1 MGGYSSIGPISQ
13 LSKISLVRTTGGEAE
28 PANLP
33 SSVVLSSACTNWR
46 HLVVEEHRFQSPYDL
61 DGLTYLQHVIAINIG
76 PPITCEFKK
85 NGRLQRMCKSKGTIC
100 LSPSHE
106 ALFSYCRVPEE
117 NGSAEV
123 LCVALDPLFV
133 SQTAEALEIYPDR
146 IELVEQQRPA
156 DPAIWHIALALRAGV
171 QALPASDAIYGE
183 SLATALAVHVLREY
197 GRVGVA
203 VQPAHRGLSREK
215 LMIATSYIHDHLNMD
230 LTVAGIA
237 RAVHMSPHHFML
249 LFKQSTGQSPYRYV
263 IEARA
268 RKAREL
274 LNSGKFSISE
284 VTYQAGFADQSH
296 LTRHIRQVYGVT
308 PGMLLERRDL
318 RTYGQH

>member
-1 MGGYSSIGPISQ
+1 M
-13 LSKISLVRTTGGEAE
+13 
-28 PANLP
+28 
-33 SSVVLSSACTNWR
+33 
-46 HLVVEEHRFQSPYDL
+46 
-61 DGLTYLQHVIAINIG
+61 YLQHVIAINIG
-76 PPITCEFKK
+76 GPITCEFKK
-85 NGRLQRMCKSKGTIC
+85 SGRLQRMCKSKGTIC

-106 ALFSYCRVPEE
+106 TLFRYCRTLEE

-146 IELVEQQRPA
+146 IELVDTTTPA
-156 DPAIWHIALALRAGV
+156 DPTIWHIALALRAAV

-230 LTVAGIA
+230 LTVACIA

-296 LTRHIRQVYGVT
+296 FTRVFKEFKGAT
-308 PGMLLERRDL
+308 PREYRLAVRKA
-318 RTYGQH
+318 

>member
-1 MGGYSSIGPISQ
+1 M
-13 LSKISLVRTTGGEAE
+13 
-28 PANLP
+28 
-33 SSVVLSSACTNWR
+33 
-46 HLVVEEHRFQSPYDL
+46 
-61 DGLTYLQHVIAINIG
+61 YLQHVIAINIG
-76 PPITCEFKK
+76 RPITCEFKK
-85 NGRLQRMCKSKGTIC
+85 SGRLQRMCKSNGTVC

-106 ALFSYCRVPEE
+106 TLFRYCRTPDE

-156 DPAIWHIALALRAGV
+156 DPAIWNIALALRAGV
-171 QALPASDAIYGE
+171 QALPTSDAIYGE

-215 LMIATSYIHDHLNMD
+215 LMIATSYIHDNLNMD

-284 VTYQAGFADQSH
+284 VTYLAGFADQSH
-296 LTRHIRQVYGVT
+296 LTRHIKHVYGVT

-318 RTYGQH
+318 GTYGQH

>member
-1 MGGYSSIGPISQ
+1 MGGYSGIGPVSQ
-13 LSKISLVRTTGGEAE
+13 LHKISLVQTAGGKAA

-61 DGLTYLQHVIAINIG
+61 DGLMYLQHVIAINVG

-85 NGRLQRMCKSKGTIC
+85 SGRLQRMCKSEGTVC

-106 ALFSYCRVPEE
+106 TLFSYCRVPEE

-123 LCVALDPLFV
+123 LCVALDPIFV

-156 DPAIWHIALALRAGV
+156 DPAIWNIALALRAGV
-171 QALPASDAIYGE
+171 QALPTSDAIYGE

-203 VQPAHRGLSREK
+203 VQPAHRGLPREK

-237 RAVHMSPHHFML
+237 RAVHMSPHHL
-249 LFKQSTGQSPYRYV
+249 CCCSSSLQVS
-263 IEARA
+263 
-268 RKAREL
+268 
-274 LNSGKFSISE
+274 
-284 VTYQAGFADQSH
+284 
-296 LTRHIRQVYGVT
+296 RHI
-308 PGMLLERRDL
+308 GMSSKRGRGKQEN
-318 RTYGQH
+318 Y

>member
-1 MGGYSSIGPISQ
+1 MDGNSAIVPVSQ
-13 LSKISLVRTTGGEAE
+13 FSKIPLVRTTGGEAE
-28 PANLP
+28 PANPP
-33 SSVVLSSACTNWR
+33 SSVVLSSASTNWR
-46 HLVVEEHRFQSPYDL
+46 QVVVEEHRFQSPYDL
-61 DGLTYLQHVIAINIG
+61 DGLMYLQHVIAINIG
-76 PPITCEFKK
+76 SPITCEFRKS
-85 NGRLQRMCKSKGTIC
+85 GRLQRMCKGKGTVC

-106 ALFSYCRVPEE
+106 TFFRYCRALEE

-133 SQTAEALEIYPDR
+133 SQTAEALAIYPDR

-171 QALPASDAIYGE
+171 QALPAGDSIYGE

-197 GRVGVA
+197 GRIGVA
-203 VQPAHRGLSREK
+203 VQPGHRGLSREK
-215 LMIATSYIHDHLNMD
+215 LMIATAYIHDHLNID

-237 RAVHMSPHHFML
+237 RAVHMSPHHFTL

-296 LTRHIRQVYGVT
+296 LTRHIKQAYGVT
-308 PGMLLERRDL
+308 PGVLLERRDL
-318 RTYGQH
+318 GAYGQH

>member
-1 MGGYSSIGPISQ
+1 MGGYSSIGPVSQ

-33 SSVVLSSACTNWR
+33 SSVVLSSAGTNWR

-85 NGRLQRMCKSKGTIC
+85 SGRLQRMCKSKGTIC

-106 ALFSYCRVPEE
+106 ALFSYCRTPEE

-146 IELVEQQRPA
+146 IELIEQQRPA

-203 VQPAHRGLSREK
+203 VQPAHRGLSRE

-274 LNSGKFSISE
+274 LTSGKFSISE
-284 VTYQAGFADQSH
+284 VTYQTGFADQSH
-296 LTRHIRQVYGVT
+296 LTRHIKQVYGVT
-308 PGMLLERRDL
+308 PRMILERRDL
-318 RTYGQH
+318 GAT

>member
-1 MGGYSSIGPISQ
+1 MGGYSGIDPVSQ
-13 LSKISLVRTTGGEAE
+13 LSKISLVRTTGGEAG

-46 HLVVEEHRFQSPYDL
+46 HLVVEEHHFQSPYDL
-61 DGLTYLQHVIAINIG
+61 DGLMYLQDVIAVNIG
-76 PPITCEFKK
+76 RPITCEFKK
-85 NGRLQRMCKSKGTIC
+85 NGRLQCMCKSKGTIC

-106 ALFSYCRVPEE
+106 ALFSYCRVPGE

-123 LCVALDPLFV
+123 LCVALDPIFV

-146 IELVEQQRPA
+146 IELVEQQRLT
-156 DPAIWHIALALRAGV
+156 DPAIWNIALALRAGI

-203 VQPAHRGLSREK
+203 VQPGHRGLSREK
-215 LMIATSYIHDHLNMD
+215 LMIATSYIQDHLNMD

-237 RAVHMSPHHFML
+237 QAVHMSPHHFML

-263 IEARA
+263 IEARV
-268 RKAREL
+268 RKARDL

-296 LTRHIRQVYGVT
+296 LTRHIKHVYGVT

-318 RTYGQH
+318 ATYGQH

>member
-1 MGGYSSIGPISQ
+1 MGGYSGIGPVSQ
-13 LSKISLVRTTGGEAE
+13 LSKISLLRTTGAEAE

-61 DGLTYLQHVIAINIG
+61 DGLMYLQHVIAVNIG
-76 PPITCEFKK
+76 RPITCEFKK
-85 NGRLQRMCKSKGTIC
+85 SGRLQRMCKSKGTIC

-123 LCVALDPLFV
+123 LCVALDPIFV

-183 SLATALAVHVLREY
+183 SLATALAVQLFSANM
-197 GRVGVA
+197 VG
-203 VQPAHRGLSREK
+203 
-215 LMIATSYIHDHLNMD
+215 
-230 LTVAGIA
+230 
-237 RAVHMSPHHFML
+237 
-249 LFKQSTGQSPYRYV
+249 
-263 IEARA
+263 
-268 RKAREL
+268 
-274 LNSGKFSISE
+274 
-284 VTYQAGFADQSH
+284 
-296 LTRHIRQVYGVT
+296 
-308 PGMLLERRDL
+308 
-318 RTYGQH
+318 

>member
-1 MGGYSSIGPISQ
+1 MGGYSGIGPVSQ
-13 LSKISLVRTTGGEAE
+13 LHKISLVQTAGGEAE

-46 HLVVEEHRFQSPYDL
+46 HLVVEEHHFPSPYDL
-61 DGLTYLQHVIAINIG
+61 DGLMYLQHVIAINIG

-85 NGRLQRMCKSKGTIC
+85 SGRLQRMCKSKGTIC

-106 ALFSYCRVPEE
+106 TLFRRCRTPEE
-117 NGSAEV
+117 NGFADV

-156 DPAIWHIALALRAGV
+156 DPAIWNIALALRAGL
-171 QALPASDAIYGE
+171 QALPTSDAIYGE

-203 VQPAHRGLSREK
+203 VQPAHSGLSREK

-263 IEARA
+263 IEARV
-268 RKAREL
+268 RKARDL

-296 LTRHIRQVYGVT
+296 LTRHIKHVYGVT

-318 RTYGQH
+318 GAYGQH

>member
-1 MGGYSSIGPISQ
+1 MGGYSGIGPVSQ
-13 LSKISLVRTTGGEAE
+13 LRKISLVQTAGGEAE

-46 HLVVEEHRFQSPYDL
+46 HLVVEEHHFPSPYDL
-61 DGLTYLQHVIAINIG
+61 DGLMYLQHVIAINIG

-85 NGRLQRMCKSKGTIC
+85 SGRVQCMCKSKGTIC

-106 ALFSYCRVPEE
+106 TFFRYCRALEE

-123 LCVALDPLFV
+123 LCIALDPLFV

-171 QALPASDAIYGE
+171 QGWPAGDSMYGE
-183 SLATALAVHVLREY
+183 SLATALAVHVLRGYAGE
-197 GRVGVA
+197 A
-203 VQPAHRGLSREK
+203 VSPQRAHRGLPREK
-215 LMIATSYIHDHLNMD
+215 LMIATAYIHDHLNTE
-230 LTVAGIA
+230 LTVADIA
-237 RAVHMSPHHFML
+237 RAVHMSPHHFTF
-249 LFKQSTGQSPYRYV
+249 LFKHSTGMPPYQYV

-284 VTYQAGFADQSH
+284 VTYQVGFADQSH
-296 LTRHIRQVYGVT
+296 LTRHIKHVYGVT
-308 PGMLLERRDL
+308 PGMLLERSDL
-318 RTYGQH
+318 GAYGQH

>member
-1 MGGYSSIGPISQ
+1 MGGYSSIGPVSQ

-33 SSVVLSSACTNWR
+33 ASVVLSSTCTNWG

-61 DGLTYLQHVIAINIG
+61 DGLMYLQHVIAINIG
-76 PPITCEFKK
+76 PPITREFKK
-85 NGRLQRMCKSKGTIC
+85 SGRLQRTCKSKGTIC

-106 ALFSYCRVPEE
+106 TLFRYCRAPE
-117 NGSAEV
+117 GSAEI

-203 VQPAHRGLSREK
+203 VQLAHRGLSREK

-237 RAVHMSPHHFML
+237 RAVHMSSHHFML
-249 LFKQSTGQSPYRYV
+249 LFKESTGQSPYQYV

-274 LNSGKFSISE
+274 LTSGKFSISE

-296 LTRHIRQVYGVT
+296 LTRQIKHVYGVT
-308 PGMLLERRDL
+308 PRMLLERRGL
-318 RTYGQH
+318 GAYGEH

>member
-1 MGGYSSIGPISQ
+1 M
-13 LSKISLVRTTGGEAE
+13 
-28 PANLP
+28 
-33 SSVVLSSACTNWR
+33 
-46 HLVVEEHRFQSPYDL
+46 
-61 DGLTYLQHVIAINIG
+61 
-76 PPITCEFKK
+76 
-85 NGRLQRMCKSKGTIC
+85 
-100 LSPSHE
+100 
-106 ALFSYCRVPEE
+106 
-117 NGSAEV
+117 
-123 LCVALDPLFV
+123 

-146 IELVEQQRPA
+146 IELVDTTTPA

-183 SLATALAVHVLREY
+183 SLATALAVHMLREY

-237 RAVHMSPHHFML
+237 RAVHMSPHHFTL

-296 LTRHIRQVYGVT
+296 LTRHIKHVYGVT
-308 PGMLLERRDL
+308 PRMLLER
-318 RTYGQH
+318 GEI